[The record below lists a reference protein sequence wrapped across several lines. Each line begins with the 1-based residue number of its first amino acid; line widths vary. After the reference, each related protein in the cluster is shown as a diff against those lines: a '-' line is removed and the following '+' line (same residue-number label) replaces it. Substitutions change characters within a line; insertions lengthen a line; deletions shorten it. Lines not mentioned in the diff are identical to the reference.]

1 MAEHYYFG
9 PDGYMISDT
18 AAPDGQQVSE
28 EGAWILDGV
37 IPRRWSKTGAGVKA
51 CSAKFFTEEEK

>member
-18 AAPDGQQVSE
+18 AAP
-28 EGAWILDGV
+28 LDS
-37 IPRRWSKTGAGVKA
+37 RLVK
-51 CSAKFFTEEEK
+51 KEPG